1 VTGDTE
7 KRGGGGT
14 DTACSLRPDAVHKN
28 DGLRSSMRAA
38 CLILVRSGRKPNSQR
53 MSDRH

>member
-1 VTGDTE
+1 MTGDTE